1 MKNSKKLLILALSLV
16 LLVAACV
23 TIASA
28 ETAEVATVVY
38 PDGSTAQY
46 AEGELIVPPRGD
58 VYEGLGNTLY
68 KKSDAG
74 LVYSVDG
81 TALTDMTV
89 TADLLGKTIVVS
101 GFEKVTFAVE
111 ITGGSTVYYTDEAK
125 AGAELKAYL
134 QNMNALGSTTVLYSD
149 ISSEG
154 IAIIGKAE
162 SVYRLDL
169 NGHKLTLTTNAGG
182 GAFDVRQNEF
192 FLYSSKEGGVLDS
205 SKVDALFRT
214 NDGKYNG
221 IRIDGDLHIGEYDD
235 TRTDYGK
242 NLTVYCKKINTD
254 MYGAAAYLNGGTYVQ
269 TANST
274 SDYLL
279 LIGRKA
285 SNESHVSRIRNCTF
299 VVTKANTGFV
309 WHFTSAARTYDNCN
323 FINTSGS
330 AVSLFANG
338 TMKAVN
344 TMKNCNFYGV
354 NTVTTHGGQAIN
366 YTVGCSYAF
375 IGAYPERPAG
385 QFYAHGAVKTIVAEG
400 VTYTL
405 DTVVATDTASVMGI
419 NWGGVYTDYWAQ
431 DAVPYYNASAL
442 NHIVENADGNAA
454 TYYFD
459 ARVDASLLV
468 PVTAEMLGTVV
479 NAEVIY
485 DSIDA
490 VAFSWVDAMGTKDGV
505 ALGDKTALEIGQAFY
520 DKFDQADG
528 AYEIKLYADLILPKA
543 MGWGPLGV
551 INTNV
556 PEYKSLSKGSVTL
569 DLNGYTFEISSAI
582 AAGINVSNSDARGSY
597 PLAGDVIFGF
607 ETDANGNSFTLKSSR
622 PGAQVLNPTQFA
634 LFGVGENA
642 AAHIVI
648 DGANIT
654 YIGNGAVTHGYELI
668 EARTSLTVIG
678 GTYVIEGNNTAFSFN
693 SKVSI
698 KDANI
703 ILLGDTVKSIFAAHN
718 WKKNTSFAVENC
730 AIFSANDTKIFAIIG
745 AGYGDATPADAS
757 KTYSV
762 AFKDCSFIGIT
773 LVNEIANL
781 DSLTYEGFT
790 KADTEANLKVAYGGS
805 KPAGTVLAKYNAE
818 VAYGDELVK
827 LAFLCY
833 ANEADVA
840 EIVYGEGFDTELYYV
855 GSLFYPHAVENFAA
869 PYLNHENGV
878 YVALEGYK
886 GVFAAGVIGAED
898 AGKTLNV
905 FDYINYVEK
914 ILAFVV
920 TEDGVVTDY
929 DIIENANAAE
939 ALKAALADAPAA
951 AVITLF
957 ADMLVSG
964 EIANANAVVLDLA
977 GKTLTVDGAFAPA
990 ALLTVKNGAIVLV
1003 ADVAALFG
1011 GAVAIEDA
1019 AIYNV
1024 AAEAALTSATA
1035 TVTDSKI
1042 YNLTLGSSATLY
1054 GTVFHTD
1061 ATASAFGAGVENVL
1075 YNNNLEI
1082 VALAGAEYE
1091 IAYTFA
1097 ATDDAAKICAVSF
1110 VYKNIERDAKKYFV
1124 GSIPAARVIA
1134 IEGYYYDFVGTEAL
1148 TESIVLEGIFVA
1160 EDGKV
1165 MAQLAIKDALN
1176 FVYYLQKQ
1184 DGLSNVV
1191 FSGVAQDL
1199 ATAEVVVL
1207 ENGLEYYAFTVVFE
1221 DLSDALALV
1230 SLSFN
1235 VACGDEIEP
1244 VYAEI
1249 DLLDYAASVY
1259 EDETV
1264 KAKEKELVYALVA
1277 YVESVMKYFKKDVTE
1292 IKAFNKLYAEYAT
1305 EFVAPEVEKE
1315 LASDYVRGM
1324 LYIVDEKV
1332 SMALRVD
1339 PDFKGEIFISTADTE
1354 ATRYTYKDIVEIDGN
1369 CFFILPD
1376 LAFCDLTDEYTV
1388 EIRMYGEVVETFTYT
1403 LADYTQAMTVQ
1414 NMGYT
1419 PTYVKALYTFATLA
1433 AAYAA

>member
-1 MKNSKKLLILALSLV
+1 MKNSKKLLILVLSLM

-23 TIASA
+23 TMASA

-38 PDGSTAQY
+38 PDGATVEY
-46 AEGELIVPPRGD
+46 TEGELIVPPRGD

-68 KKSDAG
+68 KKSAAG

-89 TADLLGKTIVVS
+89 TPDLLGKTIVVS

-111 ITGGSTVYYTDEAK
+111 VTGGSTVYYTDAAK

-149 ISSEG
+149 ITSEG
-154 IAIIGKAE
+154 IAIIGKLE

-214 NDGKYNG
+214 NDGTYSG
-221 IRIDGDLHIGEYDD
+221 VRIDGDLHIGEYDD

-242 NLTVYCKKINTD
+242 NLTVYCKALNTD
-254 MYGAAAYLNGGTYVQ
+254 MYGSSAYFNGGTYVQ

-285 SNESHVSRIRNCTF
+285 SNDSHVQRIRNCTF

-309 WHFTSAARTYDNCN
+309 WHFTSAARTYENCN
-323 FINTSGS
+323 FINTTGT
-330 AVSLFANG
+330 AVPLFANG

-354 NTVTTHGGQAIN
+354 NTVATHGGKAIN
-366 YTVGCSYAF
+366 YTAGCSYAF

-385 QFYAHGAVKTIVAEG
+385 QFYAHGAPKTVVAEG

-405 DTVVATDTASVMGI
+405 DTVVASDTASVMGM

-442 NHIVENADGNAA
+442 NHIVENAEGSAA

-490 VAFSWVDAMGTKDGV
+490 VAFGWVDAMGTKDGV
-505 ALGDKTALEIGQAFY
+505 PLGDKTAAEIGQAFY

-551 INTNV
+551 INNNV
-556 PEYKSLSKGSVTL
+556 PEYKSLSKGSITL
-569 DLNGYTFEISSAI
+569 DLNGYTFEISAT
-582 AAGINVSNSDARGSY
+582 AGGIDTSNSNSGY
-597 PLAGDVIFGF
+597 GGCEGVFGF
-607 ETDANGNSFTLKSSR
+607 ETETTNTFTITSSL
-622 PGAQVLNPTQFA
+622 PGAKILNGTACA
-634 LFGVGENA
+634 LVSVGEGA
-642 AAHIVI
+642 SAKIVI

-654 YIGNGAVTHGYELI
+654 YIGKGSLSHAFETV
-668 EARTSLTVIG
+668 AAKVSLTVNG
-678 GTYVIEGNNTAFSFN
+678 GTYVFEGNKPAISFV
-693 SKVSI
+693 SATISI
-698 KDANI
+698 KNANL
-703 ILLGDTVKSIFAAHN
+703 ILLGDQPAALLASHTY
-718 WKKNTSFAVENC
+718 KRD
-730 AIFSANDTKIFAIIG
+730 AIFTLENVTVYSENTTKLFTFVSNANAATDTIG
-745 AGYGDATPADAS
+745 SGS
-757 KTYSV
+757 TYSISV
-762 AFKDCSFIGIT
+762 TDCAFAGVTLSTAINAKTTVSFNGVI
-773 LVNEIANL
+773 
-781 DSLTYEGFT
+781 
-790 KADTEANLKVAYGGS
+790 KADTVDNLLGVYGS
-805 KPAGTVLAKYNAE
+805 KPAGAVLAKYNAE

-827 LAFLCY
+827 LAYLCY

-855 GSLFYPHAVENFAA
+855 GSLFYPHAAENFGA

-905 FDYINYVEK
+905 HDYINYVEK

-939 ALKAALADAPAA
+939 ALKAAIADAPAS
-951 AVITLF
+951 AVITLY
-957 ADMLVSG
+957 ADIPVSG
-964 EIANANAVVLDLA
+964 EIANANAVVLDLG
-977 GKTLTVDGAFAPA
+977 GKALTVDGAFAPA
-990 ALLTVKNGAIVLV
+990 ALLTVKNGTIVLV
-1003 ADVAALFG
+1003 ADVAALFD

-1035 TVTDSKI
+1035 TVTDSKV
-1042 YNLTLGSSATLY
+1042 YNLTLGSSATLC

-1082 VALAGAEYE
+1082 VTLAGAEYE
-1091 IAYTFA
+1091 ITYTFA

-1110 VYKNIERDAKKYFV
+1110 VYKDIERDAKKYFV
-1124 GSIPAARVIA
+1124 GSIPASRVIA
-1134 IEGYYYDFVGTEAL
+1134 IEGYYYDFVSTEAL

-1165 MAQLAIKDALN
+1165 MAQLAITDALN

-1230 SLSFN
+1230 SLAFN
-1235 VACGDEIEP
+1235 VACGDEVEP

-1249 DLLDYAASVY
+1249 DLLGYAASVFA
-1259 EDETV
+1259 DETV
-1264 KAKEKELVYALVA
+1264 EAEEKELVYALVA

-1315 LASDYVRGM
+1315 LSSDYVRGM

-1376 LAFCDLTDEYTV
+1376 LAFCDLTDEYSV
-1388 EIRMYGEVVETFTYT
+1388 EIRMYGEVAETFTYT

-1414 NMGYT
+1414 NMGYA